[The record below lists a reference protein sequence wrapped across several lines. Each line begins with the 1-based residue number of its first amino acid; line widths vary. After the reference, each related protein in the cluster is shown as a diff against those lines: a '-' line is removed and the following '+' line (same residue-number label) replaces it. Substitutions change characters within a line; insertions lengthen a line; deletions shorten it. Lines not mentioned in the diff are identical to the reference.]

1 MKRKNSNQTSTSTFD
16 VHGVRGRFRAPERDA
31 VTLTE
36 SVICWSPRKKVQSPP
51 PHIKYP
57 PQLVKLD
64 AKKKKISV
72 GNKNDSYVGAKSEI
86 AATTAPRLIS
96 TGATVGDMQSL
107 VLAAEGMVVFPNGL
121 DVHSKNIY
129 LFLEYILIPE
139 LRRSN
144 HSLPI
149 SVEPVVCKL
158 NRMT

>member
-1 MKRKNSNQTSTSTFD
+1 M
-16 VHGVRGRFRAPERDA
+16 G
-31 VTLTE
+31 TE
-36 SVICWSPRKKVQSPP
+36 
-51 PHIKYP
+51 
-57 PQLVKLD
+57 
-64 AKKKKISV
+64 
-72 GNKNDSYVGAKSEI
+72 SEI

-107 VLAAEGMVVFPNGL
+107 VLAAEGMVVCRFKKISILSAVVTLLASYYTFNPDCPNGL
-121 DVHSKNIY
+121 DGNSKNVY

-158 NRMT
+158 NRMK